1 MKTIRNNVFETN
13 SSSTH
18 SVSVFYAED
27 YEKFRNGEL
36 LYNPESDE
44 LITLEE
50 GVEILLNNLSE
61 ESKIKILNDKLTY
74 SEIVD
79 LYIDELED
87 TYIEVPKFYKEL
99 IDSYYNDL
107 ETDITEF
114 NTKSGE
120 NLIIM
125 CRYGDNY

>member
-18 SVSVFYAED
+18 SISIFYAED
-27 YEKFRNGEL
+27 YEKFKNNEL

-61 ESKIKILNDKLTY
+61 ESKIKILNDKLSY
-74 SEIVD
+74 SEIIN
-79 LYIDELED
+79 LYIDEL
-87 TYIEVPKFYKEL
+87 TYYIEVPKFYKEL
-99 IDSYYNDL
+99 IDFDYNYL

-120 NLIIM
+120 KLIIM
-125 CRYGDNY
+125 CRYGYNC

>member
-18 SVSVFYAED
+18 NVSVFCAED

-99 IDSYYNDL
+99 FDSYYDNL
-107 ETDITEF
+107 ETDITDF

-120 NLIIM
+120 KLIIM
-125 CRYGDNY
+125 CRYGYNY

>member
-18 SVSVFYAED
+18 NVSVFYTED

-50 GVEILLNNLSE
+50 GIEILLENLTE
-61 ESKIKILNDKLTY
+61 ESKIKVLNDKLMY
-74 SEIVD
+74 CEI
-79 LYIDELED
+79 IDSYTAELEN
-87 TYIEVPKFYKEL
+87 IEIPKFYKEL
-99 IDSYYNDL
+99 FDYYYNDL
-107 ETDITEF
+107 ETDINKFT
-114 NTKSGE
+114 TRSGE

-125 CRYGDNY
+125 CRYGYNY

>member
-1 MKTIRNNVFETN
+1 M
-13 SSSTH
+13 
-18 SVSVFYAED
+18 
-27 YEKFRNGEL
+27 
-36 LYNPESDE
+36 P
-44 LITLEE
+44 
-50 GVEILLNNLSE
+50 E

-79 LYIDELED
+79 LYMDELED
-87 TYIEVPKFYKEL
+87 IEVPKFYKEL

-120 NLIIM
+120 KLIII
-125 CRYGDNY
+125 CRYGYNY

>member
-79 LYIDELED
+79 LYMDELED
-87 TYIEVPKFYKEL
+87 IEVPKFYKEL

-120 NLIIM
+120 KLIIM
-125 CRYGDNY
+125 CRCGYNY

>member
-74 SEIVD
+74 SEIID
-79 LYIDELED
+79 LYMDELED
-87 TYIEVPKFYKEL
+87 IEVPEFYKEL
-99 IDSYYNDL
+99 IDFDYNYL

-120 NLIIM
+120 KLIIM
-125 CRYGDNY
+125 CRYGYNY

>member
-18 SVSVFYAED
+18 NVSVFYAED
-27 YEKFRNGEL
+27 YEKFRNGKL

-50 GVEILLNNLSE
+50 GVEILLNDLSE

-79 LYIDELED
+79 LYMDELED
-87 TYIEVPKFYKEL
+87 IEVPKFYKEL

-107 ETDITEF
+107 ETDITKF

-125 CRYGDNY
+125 CRYGYNC

>member
-18 SVSVFYAED
+18 NVSVFYAED
-27 YEKFRNGEL
+27 YEKFRNGKL

-61 ESKIKILNDKLTY
+61 ESKIEILNDKLTY

-79 LYIDELED
+79 LYMDELED
-87 TYIEVPKFYKEL
+87 IEVPKFYKEL
-99 IDSYYNDL
+99 IDPYYNDL

-125 CRYGDNY
+125 CRYGYNY

>member
-18 SVSVFYAED
+18 NVSVFYAED
-27 YEKFRNGEL
+27 YEKFRNGKL

-50 GVEILLNNLSE
+50 GVEILLNDLSE

-107 ETDITEF
+107 ETDITKF

-125 CRYGDNY
+125 CRYGYNC

>member
-18 SVSVFYAED
+18 NVSVFYAED

-50 GVEILLNNLSE
+50 GLEILLNNLSE

-107 ETDITEF
+107 ETDITKF

-125 CRYGDNY
+125 CRYGYNC

>member
-125 CRYGDNY
+125 CRYGYNC

>member
-18 SVSVFYAED
+18 NVSVFYAED
-27 YEKFRNGEL
+27 YEKFRNGKL
-36 LYNPESDE
+36 LYDPESDE

-79 LYIDELED
+79 LYMDELED
-87 TYIEVPKFYKEL
+87 IEVPKFYKEL

-107 ETDITEF
+107 ETDITKF
-114 NTKSGE
+114 TTRSGE
-120 NLIIM
+120 NLMIM
-125 CRYGDNY
+125 CRYGYNC

>member
-18 SVSVFYAED
+18 NVSVFYAED

-50 GVEILLNNLSE
+50 GIEILLNNLSE

-87 TYIEVPKFYKEL
+87 IEVPKFYKEL

-120 NLIIM
+120 ELIIM
-125 CRYGDNY
+125 CRYGYNY

>member
-18 SVSVFYAED
+18 NISVFYAED

-44 LITLEE
+44 LITLEK
-50 GVEILLNNLSE
+50 GIEILLNNLPE

-79 LYIDELED
+79 LYMDKLED
-87 TYIEVPKFYKEL
+87 IEVPEFYKEL
-99 IDSYYNDL
+99 IDSYYI
-107 ETDITEF
+107 ETDITKF
-114 NTKSGE
+114 TTRSGE
-120 NLIIM
+120 NLMIM
-125 CRYGDNY
+125 CRYGYNY

>member
-79 LYIDELED
+79 LYMDELED
-87 TYIEVPKFYKEL
+87 IEVPKFYKEL

-107 ETDITEF
+107 ETDITKF

-125 CRYGDNY
+125 CRYGYNC

>member
-27 YEKFRNGEL
+27 YEKFKNNEL
-36 LYNPESDE
+36 LYDPKSDE
-44 LITLEE
+44 LITLEK
-50 GVEILLNNLSE
+50 GIEILLNNLPE

-74 SEIVD
+74 SEIID
-79 LYIDELED
+79 LYMDELED
-87 TYIEVPKFYKEL
+87 IEVPKFYKEL

-120 NLIIM
+120 KLIIM
-125 CRYGDNY
+125 CRYGYNY

>member
-18 SVSVFYAED
+18 NVSVFYAED

-107 ETDITEF
+107 ETDITKF

-125 CRYGDNY
+125 CRYGYNC

>member
-27 YEKFRNGEL
+27 YEKFKNNEL

-44 LITLEE
+44 LITSEE

-79 LYIDELED
+79 LYMDELED
-87 TYIEVPKFYKEL
+87 IEVPKFYKEL

-125 CRYGDNY
+125 CRYGYNC

>member
-107 ETDITEF
+107 ETDITKF

-125 CRYGDNY
+125 CRYGYNC

>member
-18 SVSVFYAED
+18 NVSIFYAED
-27 YEKFRNGEL
+27 YKKFKNNEL

-50 GVEILLNNLSE
+50 GIEILLNNLPE

-74 SEIVD
+74 SEIID
-79 LYIDELED
+79 LYMDELED
-87 TYIEVPKFYKEL
+87 IEVPEFYKEL

-120 NLIIM
+120 KLIIM
-125 CRYGDNY
+125 CRYGYNY

>member
-18 SVSVFYAED
+18 NVSVFYAED
-27 YEKFRNGEL
+27 YEKFKNNEL
-36 LYNPESDE
+36 LYDPESDE
-44 LITLEE
+44 LITLEK
-50 GVEILLNNLSE
+50 GIEILLNNLPE

-74 SEIVD
+74 SEIID
-79 LYIDELED
+79 LYKDGLED
-87 TYIEVPKFYKEL
+87 IEVPEFYKEL
-99 IDSYYNDL
+99 IDFDYNDL

-120 NLIIM
+120 KLIIM
-125 CRYGDNY
+125 CRYGYNY

>member
-18 SVSVFYAED
+18 NVSVFYAED
-27 YEKFRNGEL
+27 YEKFRNGKL

-50 GVEILLNNLSE
+50 GVEILLDNLSE

-74 SEIVD
+74 SEIID
-79 LYIDELED
+79 LYMDELED
-87 TYIEVPKFYKEL
+87 IEVPKFYKEL

-120 NLIIM
+120 KLIIM
-125 CRYGDNY
+125 CRYRYNY

>member
-18 SVSVFYAED
+18 NVSVFYAED
-27 YEKFRNGEL
+27 YKKFKNNEL
-36 LYNPESDE
+36 LYDPESDE

-74 SEIVD
+74 SEIID
-79 LYIDELED
+79 LYMDELED
-87 TYIEVPKFYKEL
+87 IKVPEFYKKL
-99 IDSYYNDL
+99 IDFDYNL

-120 NLIIM
+120 KLIIM
-125 CRYGDNY
+125 CRYGYNY